1 MEGTMMRLAAAGA
14 TLALLAACA
23 TDRPPDPATLVQPQ
37 ALLQELAGNT
47 LKGRSSASASVSF
60 YESTDRMR
68 FRTTMLSS
76 GQEFTDTGAIMAQGE
91 AVCLTPDT
99 VWDRRSFCSR
109 YYRTPTG
116 FRAVPTDNRPGSVM
130 ELLPGNPENL

>member
-1 MEGTMMRLAAAGA
+1 MMRLAAAGTA
-14 TLALLAACA
+14 LALLGACA
-23 TDRPPDPATLVQPQ
+23 TDRPPDPASLVQPQ

-47 LKGRSSASASVSF
+47 LKGRSSATASVSF

-68 FRTTMLSS
+68 FRTTILGS
-76 GQEFTDTGAIMAQGE
+76 GQEFSDAAAITTQGE

-116 FRAVPTDNRPGSVM
+116 LRAVPTDNRPSSVM